1 MLSDT
6 KESNKVA
13 QRELFQGL
21 LKKNLDI
28 IKE

>member
-6 KESNKVA
+6 KKSNKVA
-13 QRELFQGL
+13 QREIFQGL

-28 IKE
+28 IKQ